1 MLGDAI
7 GATGGTLL
15 ASGPLR
21 ATSAGQLACF
31 TVDGLIRAHIGG
43 MHRGLTH
50 PPGMIWYAYN
60 RWAVLQGSAGV
71 KPAYGSNPPARW
83 LAEVPVLRERRGSA
97 EAADTRPADPA
108 QLTRLAAGDT
118 AQAALLGGVYV
129 AVSFPGRKQVREAL
143 LFASAAGAKHSAL
156 HPTPEQAALLSLFST
171 QVIDQS

>member
-7 GATGGTLL
+7 GATGGTLP

-60 RWAVLQGSAGV
+60 RWAVLQGIAGV
-71 KPAYGSNPPARW
+71 KPAYGSNPPAGW

-97 EAADTRPADPA
+97 EGRDGHGGTAFRTEVGLIPAGTCSHPRSPQRTPGPPTR
-108 QLTRLAAGDT
+108 R
-118 AQAALLGGVYV
+118 
-129 AVSFPGRKQVREAL
+129 S
-143 LFASAAGAKHSAL
+143 
-156 HPTPEQAALLSLFST
+156 
-171 QVIDQS
+171 